1 MSEAKTGIAMRFFSA
16 GARLSS
22 LRKGRP
28 TSSLLT
34 ASGKLL
40 ATATNGRSL
49 RRGRPMH
56 FVIMGCGRV
65 GASLAKAL
73 DANGHSIAV
82 VDRDPDAFLKLGR
95 DFSGST
101 ITGVGFDRE
110 TLSQA
115 RTAEAF
121 AFAAVSSGDNSN
133 ILAAR
138 AARATFGVK
147 NVAARIY
154 DPDRPQVFERLGLPT
169 VPTVRGPAE
178 RVMHQPRPQGSSA
191 EYRTPWG
198 NPVLAEVHLHPTWV
212 PRPIRDIESR
222 TRARVAYVTRLS
234 EGIVAHEDLRV
245 QDGDL
250 VHLMCP
256 VDRLGEIERI
266 L

>member
-1 MSEAKTGIAMRFFSA
+1 
-16 GARLSS
+16 
-22 LRKGRP
+22 
-28 TSSLLT
+28 
-34 ASGKLL
+34 
-40 ATATNGRSL
+40 
-49 RRGRPMH
+49 MH

-73 DANGHSIAV
+73 DANGHSVAV

-115 RTAEAF
+115 KTAEAF

-138 AARATFGVK
+138 VARETFGVS

-154 DPDRPQVFERLGLPT
+154 DPNRAQVFERLGIPT
-169 VPTVRGPAE
+169 VPTVRWTAE
-178 RVMHQPRPQGSSA
+178 QVMRKLVPQGSIT
-191 EYRTPWG
+191 EYREPSG
-198 NPVLAEVHLHPTWV
+198 NLVLAEVHLDPGWV
-212 PRPIRDIESR
+212 ARPIKEIETR
-222 TRARVAYVTRLS
+222 TKARVAYVTRLS
-234 EGIVAHEDLRV
+234 EGIVAHDDLLL

-250 VHLMCP
+250 VHLMAP

-266 L
+266 LDQPVRTVEEEE